1 MTHEQIAQALD
12 AKTPVHWANDGY
24 SVIKD
29 SLDRV
34 LVVYASNGYTTPLVD
49 TDLTNCYTKGSI
61 CML

>member
-1 MTHEQIAQALD
+1 MTCEQIEQALD
-12 AKTPVHWANDGY
+12 AETPIHWSNDGY

-29 SLDRV
+29 SLNRV

-49 TDLTNCYTKGSI
+49 TDLTNCYTKGST